1 VKSKSIRKEKWS
13 FVGVQIP
20 LYVCGYLFNPL
31 YVILRAMFLRPLGR
45 CLDRKDSHK
54 LTSDIQQS
62 LGFLFTRYHAII
74 VANGVRRLPPNFGPT
89 IVTISVENIMI
100 RVLRGR
106 GELNIEVAPAFAH
119 SDWHDLSLILAAIQD
134 VPNLERRKF
143 RDLWEVARELEP
155 NLNSLIGHF
164 DYQRFNVLK
173 KRLEL
178 EVYAPESFARRQWE
192 SETNTRLYGRP

>member
-1 VKSKSIRKEKWS
+1 MKSKSIRKEKWS

-45 CLDRKDSHK
+45 YLDRKDSHK

-106 GELNIEVAPAFAH
+106 GELNIEVAPCICPFGLAR
-119 SDWHDLSLILAAIQD
+119 SLL
-134 VPNLERRKF
+134 
-143 RDLWEVARELEP
+143 
-155 NLNSLIGHF
+155 
-164 DYQRFNVLK
+164 
-173 KRLEL
+173 
-178 EVYAPESFARRQWE
+178 
-192 SETNTRLYGRP
+192 NTRCNSRCSEFGTAQIPRSMGGCEGIRTKSEFIDRTF